1 VQDHTPE
8 IVGLEAECEGLRN
21 RLDEVE
27 ASKSVSVTLKNQI
40 ALLETRIEN
49 ERREHERTR
58 RDGEEKMRTQ
68 KNKYEH
74 MLHEAQHEPKQIDRE
89 VEEIIE
95 LQRRLLKHKDEEI
108 RHLSEIAAAHKEQ
121 LALLQCFLKDGL
133 DDVGRDILHVNKH
146 TTVELLG
153 GMDAHGETLRE

>member
-1 VQDHTPE
+1 
-8 IVGLEAECEGLRN
+8 
-21 RLDEVE
+21 LDEVE
-27 ASKSVSVTLKNQI
+27 ASKTVSNTLQDQI

-58 RDGEEKMRTQ
+58 RQGEDKLHTQ
-68 KNKYEH
+68 QKRYED
-74 MLHEAQHEPKQIDRE
+74 LLREARQEPKQIDRE

-121 LALLQCFLKDGL
+121 LTLLQCFLKDGL
-133 DDVGRDILHVNKH
+133 GDVGQDILHVNKR
-146 TTVELLG
+146 TSLELLG
-153 GMDAHGETLRE
+153 GADAKGETLA